1 MPLWGRLAVMLLLA
15 SGFLTM
21 HGFLAVSASA
31 DVQVS
36 HPQQAVADP
45 STHASAGPVGTLAAT
60 ASAAEVGVGAAHH
73 QPSPAD
79 HHDVVAGCVV
89 ALVGIGL
96 AGLALLSM
104 RRPALVGHVRSLV
117 TDTVRWIGLPT
128 AGWSLP
134 RVALCVIR
142 V

>member
-1 MPLWGRLAVMLLLA
+1 MLLLA

-31 DVQVS
+31 DVHVS
-36 HPQQAVADP
+36 HPQQAVGDS
-45 STHASAGPVGTLAAT
+45 STHALAGPVGTSAAT

-79 HHDVVAGCVV
+79 HHDVIAGCVV

-96 AGLALLSM
+96 AGLALLTL
-104 RRPALVGHVRSLV
+104 RRPTVVQDLRSLV
-117 TDTVRWIGLPT
+117 TDKVQLIGVPT
-128 AGWSLP
+128 ARWSPP